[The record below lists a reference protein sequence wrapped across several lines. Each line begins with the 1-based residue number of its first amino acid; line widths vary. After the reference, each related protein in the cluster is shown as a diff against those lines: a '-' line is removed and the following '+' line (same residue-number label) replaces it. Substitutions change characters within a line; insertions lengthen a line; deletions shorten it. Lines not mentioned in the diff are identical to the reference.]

1 MSDLESAL
9 LRCTSESRPLY
20 ATPFPAVVDGRTV
33 RIATDGKL
41 LLMVDDPGG
50 DADAECD
57 SVVLGLINRY
67 SNPPTLHA
75 SRADLIA
82 WAGQDYRAPCQ
93 ECEEGLTGSQKCQ
106 ECDGE
111 GVVWCDLD
119 HEHDCPKC
127 KGAKW
132 IGTPCT
138 FCEASGFLHNKKV
151 PIYIPALA
159 ISLDAHLIGG
169 LFDLLPGDEIGI
181 AGDLLVAVFYGP
193 GWKLMVAAMRTD
205 ATSIRRLHVYSK
217 SEVSA

>member
-1 MSDLESAL
+1 MSVLESAL
-9 LRCTSESRPLY
+9 LRCTSPAGPSFA
-20 ATPFPAVVDGRTV
+20 ATPFPAVVDGQPV

-57 SVVLGLINRY
+57 PVVLGLINRY

-75 SRADLIA
+75 SRADMTA
-82 WAGQDYRAPCQ
+82 WAGQDYRTPCP
-93 ECEEGLTGSQKCQ
+93 

-111 GVVWCDLD
+111 GWT
-119 HEHDCPKC
+119 
-127 KGAKW
+127 
-132 IGTPCT
+132 GTPCT
-138 FCEASGFLHNKKV
+138 SCKTSGFLHNEKV
-151 PIYIPALA
+151 SINIPALA

-181 AGDLLVAVFYGP
+181 SGDVMAAAFYGP
-193 GWKLMVAAMRTD
+193 GWKLIVAVVSTNAIP
-205 ATSIRRLHVYSK
+205 IRQLHVYAK